1 MLRFSLHLIIII
13 FLPFSCFSE
22 EVLNS
27 NNNIKIIFGSCSN
40 QNISMP
46 HWEYINSY
54 KPNYL
59 MLLGDNVYGDFNDYE
74 AKSLLSAYSKLNLII
89 YFFHLGN

>member
-1 MLRFSLHLIIII
+1 MLKFFFHLIIII
-13 FLPFSCFSE
+13 KFLPLSSFSE

-46 HWEYINSY
+46 HWKHISSYNPEY
-54 KPNYL
+54 L
-59 MLLGDNVYGDFNDYE
+59 FLLGDNVYGDFNNPE
-74 AKSLLSAYSKLNLII
+74 AKNLKLV
-89 YFFHLGN
+89 

>member
-1 MLRFSLHLIIII
+1 MLKFFLIIII
-13 FLPFSCFSE
+13 KFLSLSCFSE
-22 EVLNS
+22 EVLNR

-54 KPNYL
+54 QPNYL
-59 MLLGDNVYGDFNDYE
+59 FLLGDNVYGDFNDVE
-74 AKSLLSAYSKLNLII
+74 AIQFVISIFKIK
-89 YFFHLGN
+89 

>member
-1 MLRFSLHLIIII
+1 MLKFFFHLIIII
-13 FLPFSCFSE
+13 KFLSLSCFSE

-46 HWEYINSY
+46 HWKYINSY

-59 MLLGDNVYGDFNDYE
+59 FLLGDNVYGDFNDVE
-74 AKSLLSAYSKLNLII
+74 AKSLLAAYSKLNKNK
-89 YFFHLGN
+89 YF